1 MAVHVS
7 IHDVS
12 PAWQEE
18 VELALEAA
26 HAHGVK
32 PALLVVPDFHGKAS
46 LADHPDYCERLRQ
59 LQSEGHEIYLHG
71 YYHQARTWE
80 QASAATAAA
89 SGTARGAANGTVA
102 RLRHVFA
109 QKVVSG
115 GEAEFSDVS
124 HEEALHRLDEGERML
139 RDAGLAI
146 RGFVAPAWSMPAW
159 VHALLGQRGYSFSED
174 HTRVYDP
181 ANQRSRASLVLNY
194 ASRTPG
200 RLLSSVAWCRIARPA
215 RRVLPAR
222 IAIHPA
228 DMKYALLRAEIESL
242 LAWAEGD
249 FVTTGAELLA
259 RS

>member
-1 MAVHVS
+1 MPVHVS

-12 PAWQEE
+12 PAWERE

-26 HAHGVK
+26 HAHGVR
-32 PALLVVPDFHGKAS
+32 PALLVVPDFHARAA
-46 LADHPDYCERLRQ
+46 LVDHPRYCERLRE
-59 LQSEGHEIYLHG
+59 LQAEGHEIYLHG
-71 YYHQARTWE
+71 YYHRARTE
-80 QASAATAAA
+80 
-89 SGTARGAANGTVA
+89 GGAGALGRA
-102 RLRHVFA
+102 RHVFA

-124 HEEALHRLDEGERML
+124 PEEALERLDDGERML

-146 RGFVAPAWSMPAW
+146 SGFVAPAWSMPGW
-159 VHALLGQRGYSFSED
+159 VLALLAKRGYAYTED
-174 HTRVYDP
+174 HLRVYDP
-181 ANQRSRASLVLNY
+181 AGKRSRTSLVLNY

-228 DMKYALLRAEIESL
+228 DMKFALLRAEIESL
-242 LAWAEGD
+242 LGWADGD
-249 FVTTGAELLA
+249 FVETGAALL
-259 RS
+259 S

>member
-12 PAWQEE
+12 PAWQDE

-32 PALLVVPDFHGKAS
+32 PALLVVPDFHGRAS
-46 LADHPDYCERLRQ
+46 LADHPDYCERLRE
-59 LQSEGHEIYLHG
+59 LQSTGHEIYLHG
-71 YYHQARTWE
+71 YYHQARTWSRRRAE
-80 QASAATAAA
+80 ASATSAA
-89 SGTARGAANGTVA
+89 SSETGAVA
-102 RLRHVFA
+102 RAKHLFA

-124 HEEALHRLDEGERML
+124 HDEALRRLDEGERML

-146 RGFVAPAWSMPAW
+146 QGFVAPAWSMPAW
-159 VHALLGQRGYSFSED
+159 VHALLADRGYSFTED

-181 ANQRSRASLVLNY
+181 SKKRSRASVVLNY

-228 DMKYALLRAEIESL
+228 DMKYALLRGEIESL
-242 LAWAEGD
+242 LAWGEGD
-249 FVTTGAELLA
+249 FVETGAALLG
-259 RS
+259 

>member
-12 PAWQEE
+12 PAWRDE

-32 PALLVVPDFHGKAS
+32 PALLVVPNFHGRAS
-46 LADHPDYCERLRQ
+46 LADHPDYCDRLRE
-59 LQSEGHEIYLHG
+59 LQAEGHEIYLHG

-80 QASAATAAA
+80 EASAAKRSEGGAETGRAAR
-89 SGTARGAANGTVA
+89 ARHA
-102 RLRHVFA
+102 FA

-124 HEEALHRLDEGERML
+124 HDEALERLDEGERML

-146 RGFVAPAWSMPAW
+146 SGFVAPAWSMPAW
-159 VHALLGQRGYSFSED
+159 VHALLGERGYAFTED

-181 ANQRSRASLVLNY
+181 ANKRSRASLVLNY

-215 RRVLPAR
+215 RRIVPAR

-228 DMKYALLRAEIESL
+228 DMKYALLRGEIESL
-242 LAWAEGD
+242 LTWAEGD
-249 FVTTGAELLA
+249 FVTTGAALLT
-259 RS
+259 R

>member
-1 MAVHVS
+1 MAVHVT

-12 PAWQEE
+12 PAWRDE

-26 HAHGVK
+26 HAHGVR
-32 PALLVVPDFHGKAS
+32 PALLVVPDFHGRAS
-46 LADHPDYCERLRQ
+46 LAEHPEYCDRLRE
-59 LQSEGHEIYLHG
+59 LQADGHEIYLHG
-71 YYHQARTWE
+71 YYHQARSWDE
-80 QASAATAAA
+80 VRSAKR
-89 SGTARGAANGTVA
+89 SEGGPGAGNATVA
-102 RLRHVFA
+102 RARHAFA

-124 HEEALHRLDEGERML
+124 RDEAIHRLDEGERML

-146 RGFVAPAWSMPAW
+146 RGFIAPAWSMPDW
-159 VHALLGQRGYSFSED
+159 VHGLLAERGYAFTED

-181 ANQRSRASLVLNY
+181 AKKRSRASVVLNY

-215 RRVLPAR
+215 RRLLPAR

-228 DMKYALLRAEIESL
+228 DMRYALLRSEIASL
-242 LAWAEGD
+242 LDWADGD
-249 FVTTGAELLA
+249 FVATGAELLA
-259 RS
+259 QS

>member
-12 PAWQEE
+12 PAWRDE
-18 VELALEAA
+18 VELALEVA
-26 HAHGVK
+26 HAHGAK
-32 PALLVVPDFHGKAS
+32 PALLVVPDFHGRAS
-46 LADHPDYCERLRQ
+46 LAEHPDYCERLRE
-59 LQSEGHEIYLHG
+59 LQADGHEIYLHG
-71 YYHQARTWE
+71 YYHQSRSWDASRS
-80 QASAATAAA
+80 ASA
-89 SGTARGAANGTVA
+89 SNGGNATVA
-102 RLRHVFA
+102 RARHAFA
-109 QKVVSG
+109 QKIVSG

-139 RDAGLAI
+139 RNAGLSI

-159 VHALLGQRGYSFSED
+159 VHELLRERGYGFTED

-181 ANQRSRASLVLNY
+181 ATKRSRASVVLNY

-228 DMKYALLRAEIESL
+228 DMKYALLRSEIASL

-249 FVTTGAELLA
+249 FVSTGAELLA
-259 RS
+259 AS

>member
-1 MAVHVS
+1 VAVHVS

-12 PAWQEE
+12 PAWQDE

-32 PALLVVPDFHGKAS
+32 PALLVVPNFHGRAS
-46 LADHPDYCERLRQ
+46 LAEHPDYCERLRE
-59 LQSEGHEIYLHG
+59 LQAEGHEIYLHG

-80 QASAATAAA
+80 EASAA
-89 SGTARGAANGTVA
+89 SSSEGGAAHGTVA
-102 RLRHVFA
+102 RVRHVFA

-124 HEEALHRLDEGERML
+124 HDEALHRLDEGERML

-159 VHALLGQRGYSFSED
+159 VHALLGERGYSFTED

-181 ANQRSRASLVLNY
+181 ANKRSRASLVLNY

-215 RRVLPAR
+215 RRILPAR

-228 DMKYALLRAEIESL
+228 DMKYALLRTEVESL
-242 LAWAEGD
+242 LTWAEGD
-249 FVTTGAELLA
+249 FVTTGAALLA
-259 RS
+259 QS